1 MRAASG
7 FHTTAAASTRGLEP
21 LALASK
27 WQLARYSKIPQ
38 WLEDPELSRSLS
50 PHGKSSLIIL
60 KSNSK
65 DVPRSFYDRMNIN
78 DG

>member
-1 MRAASG
+1 MVFNKNAFIDTDPIRSWKGCAA
-7 FHTTAAASTRGLEP
+7 
-21 LALASK
+21 
-27 WQLARYSKIPQ
+27 QDSKIPQ

-65 DVPRSFYDRMNIN
+65 DVPRSFYDRMNVN
-78 DG
+78 DS